1 MTTKLRRARSVLATA
16 LVLVAG
22 VILAMRTADAAA
34 RTTVVAYFDNSNGV
48 FAGDDVLIRGVPVGK
63 IVKIEPQPL
72 RAKISFWFD
81 RKYRV
86 PADAAAAILSPQLVT
101 GRAIQLTPPY
111 AGGPTM
117 ADGTVIPQERTVVP
131 VEWDDLRAQL
141 QRLTALLQPTRPGG
155 VSTLGALINT
165 AADNLRGQGATIRD
179 TIIKLSQAISALG
192 DHSKDI
198 FSTVTNLSTLVT
210 ALHDS
215 ADLLERLNHNLAAVT
230 SLLADGPDKIGQAA
244 EDLNAVVADVGSF
257 AAEHREAIGTASDKL
272 ASITTALVD
281 SLDDI
286 KQTLHISPT
295 VLQNFNNIFEPANGA
310 LTGALAGNNMA
321 NPIAFL
327 CGAIQAASR
336 LGGEQAAK
344 LCVQYLAPIVK
355 NRQYNYPPLGANLF
369 VGAQA
374 RPNEVTYSEDWLRP
388 DYVAPVADTPP
399 DPAAAVT
406 VDPATGLRGMMMP
419 PGGGW
424 LVRIGLTLVM
434 IAAVVASCGWRGLNS
449 LPLPGTQGNG
459 PGSFAVQAQLP
470 DVNNIQPNSRVRV
483 ADVTVGHVTKIERQG
498 WHALVTM
505 RLDGDVDL
513 PANATAKIG
522 TTSLLGSYHIELAP
536 PKGEARQGK
545 LRDGSLIA
553 LSHGSAY
560 PSTEQTL
567 AALSLVLNGGGLGQ
581 VQDITEALSTA
592 FAGREHDLRGLIG
605 QLDTFTAYL
614 NNQSGDIIAATDSL
628 NRLVGKFAD
637 QQPVFDRAL
646 ATIPDA
652 LAVLADERDTLV
664 EAAEQLSK
672 FSALTVDSVNKTTA
686 NLVTELRQLGPV
698 LESLANS
705 GPALTRSLSLLATFP
720 FPNETFQNFQRGEYA
735 NLTAIVDLTLSR
747 IDQGLLTGTRWE
759 CHLTQ
764 LELQWGRTIGQF
776 PSPCTAG
783 YRGTPGNPLTIA
795 YRWDQGP

>member
-1 MTTKLRRARSVLATA
+1 M
-16 LVLVAG
+16 
-22 VILAMRTADAAA
+22 
-34 RTTVVAYFDNSNGV
+34 
-48 FAGDDVLIRGVPVGK
+48 
-63 IVKIEPQPL
+63 
-72 RAKISFWFD
+72 
-81 RKYRV
+81 
-86 PADAAAAILSPQLVT
+86 
-101 GRAIQLTPPY
+101 
-111 AGGPTM
+111 
-117 ADGTVIPQERTVVP
+117 
-131 VEWDDLRAQL
+131 
-141 QRLTALLQPTRPGG
+141 
-155 VSTLGALINT
+155 
-165 AADNLRGQGATIRD
+165 
-179 TIIKLSQAISALG
+179 
-192 DHSKDI
+192 
-198 FSTVTNLSTLVT
+198 
-210 ALHDS
+210 
-215 ADLLERLNHNLAAVT
+215 
-230 SLLADGPDKIGQAA
+230 
-244 EDLNAVVADVGSF
+244 
-257 AAEHREAIGTASDKL
+257 
-272 ASITTALVD
+272 
-281 SLDDI
+281 
-286 KQTLHISPT
+286 
-295 VLQNFNNIFEPANGA
+295 
-310 LTGALAGNNMA
+310 
-321 NPIAFL
+321 
-327 CGAIQAASR
+327 
-336 LGGEQAAK
+336 
-344 LCVQYLAPIVK
+344 
-355 NRQYNYPPLGANLF
+355 
-369 VGAQA
+369 
-374 RPNEVTYSEDWLRP
+374 
-388 DYVAPVADTPP
+388 
-399 DPAAAVT
+399 
-406 VDPATGLRGMMMP
+406 
-419 PGGGW
+419 
-424 LVRIGLTLVM
+424 
-434 IAAVVASCGWRGLNS
+434 
-449 LPLPGTQGNG
+449 
-459 PGSFAVQAQLP
+459 
-470 DVNNIQPNSRVRV
+470 
-483 ADVTVGHVTKIERQG
+483 TVGHVTKIERQG

-776 PSPCTAG
+776 PARVPRAIRVPRQSADDRLPLGSGALDAASTAPSDRSAG
-783 YRGTPGNPLTIA
+783 RLYRDRGGRAGHHVPAFREAAGDAFRRRPLHGDDGA
-795 YRWDQGP
+795 GRSRWAVSHRQCHLPRL